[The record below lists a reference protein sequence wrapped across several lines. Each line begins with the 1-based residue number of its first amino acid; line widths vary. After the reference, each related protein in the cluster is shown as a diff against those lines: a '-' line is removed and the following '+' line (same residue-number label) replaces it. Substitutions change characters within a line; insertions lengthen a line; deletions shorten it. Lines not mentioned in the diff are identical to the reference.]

1 MKVAAIAH
9 QARRSES
16 WAALEA
22 RLDAAVAGAGAD
34 LVVLPE
40 YAGLEAALVDA
51 PAVLSPLEWRDRAA
65 EHAPRWAD
73 MMAGIAQGRGCHVLA
88 GTIPWATDGGVTNR
102 ALLFAPTGEAA
113 HQDKLILTPYERN
126 PMRMTAG
133 AGLRLIETTLGKL
146 GILICYD
153 SEFPLLARA
162 LIEAGAEM
170 LLVPACTELPAGQ
183 TRVRQSCRARAIEGQ
198 CLVVHAP
205 LLGQVEG
212 CDIID
217 RNTGRA
223 GIFGPPDHG
232 QPPSGII
239 AQGGTD
245 AEGPVTAEVDLAAIT
260 SPRRSGQVANFGHW
274 PEQAAHVGVAEIQR
288 LS

>member
-9 QARRSES
+9 EARRSAS
-16 WAALEA
+16 WAELES
-22 RLDAAVAGAGAD
+22 RLDAAVAGAEAD

-51 PAVLSPLEWRDRAA
+51 PAGLTPVEWRDRAA
-65 EHAPRWAD
+65 QEAERWAD
-73 MMAGIAQGRGCHVLA
+73 MMAGIAQKRSCHVMA
-88 GTIPWATDGGVTNR
+88 GTIPFATDRGVTNR
-102 ALLFAPTGEAA
+102 ALLFSPSGEVA
-113 HQDKLILTPYERN
+113 HQDKLILTPYERD
-126 PMRMTAG
+126 PMQMTPG
-133 AGLRLIETTLGKL
+133 TGLRLIETLLGKL

-153 SEFPLLARA
+153 SEFPLLARV
-162 LIEAGAEM
+162 LVEAGAEM

-183 TRVRQSCRARAIEGQ
+183 TRVRESCRARAIEGQ
-198 CLVVHAP
+198 CLVIHAP
-205 LLGQVEG
+205 LLGQVDG

-217 RNTGRA
+217 QNTGRA

-239 AQGGTD
+239 AQGETD
-245 AEGPVTAEVDLAAIT
+245 VEGAVTATVDLAAI
-260 SPRRSGQVANFGHW
+260 SVPRHSGQVANFGHW
-274 PEQAAHVGVAEIQR
+274 PEQAAHPHVAEIQH